1 MSYYDR
7 LQGVLSEQEAPQKGL
22 NQLADAKEYAEDAFS
37 KAVGDANN
45 IASKQMDDFMKIGAK
60 HYAEHA
66 GVKLMKQYVVKPRM
80 DKLAGQQA
88 ELDASK
94 QQRIGKLSGEADEI
108 TTRGQTRLA
117 ETDTEP
123 AYRVNYGGENTNEI
137 VSASR
142 RPTGAGRTGEDY
154 DSGTAMEG
162 KVVARGSEGVNA
174 DNVMDAQTGLRASEE
189 GRLSDIVDATKG
201 IAGEEVGGI
210 ISKVSKGLDFLGPIG
225 EVAQLGVMAVEGI
238 KNAVEAHKEQT
249 KDISTE
255 QSSIASAT
263 QAGEYM
269 GMSRPNFGSMALP
282 SFDTS
287 KSSAMLQQ

>member
-22 NQLADAKEYAEDAFS
+22 NQLQSTKEYAEDAFS

-45 IASKQMDDFMKIGAK
+45 IASTQMDDFMKIGAK

-66 GVKLMKQYVVKPRM
+66 GIKLMKQYVVKPRM
-80 DKLAGQQA
+80 DKLAQA
-88 ELDASK
+88 KESLEASK
-94 QQRIGKLSGEADEI
+94 QARIGRLGQETDDLTAGGEA
-108 TTRGQTRLA
+108 RLVGA
-117 ETDTEP
+117 ED
-123 AYRVNYGGENTNEI
+123 AYRLGDGSVVGESARPSMTSARGTQVQAAGEKVEGKSIDVQGNLIDKETGLTEEEGGRLGEI
-137 VSASR
+137 V
-142 RPTGAGRTGEDY
+142 G
-154 DSGTAMEG
+154 
-162 KVVARGSEGVNA
+162 
-174 DNVMDAQTGLRASEE
+174 
-189 GRLSDIVDATKG
+189 ATKD

-210 ISKVSKGLDFLGPIG
+210 ISKVSKGLDFLGPLG

-238 KNAVEAHKEQT
+238 KNAVEAHKEQ
-249 KDISTE
+249 KEDLDTE
-255 QSSIASAT
+255 QSSIASST
-263 QAGEYM
+263 QAGEYI